1 MKSQKFS
8 QFNRLSLPWEGLCV
22 GLVAG
27 VLAGGCASTTDVV
40 HQAPIIHVQ
49 SLSGPVNLKNT
60 HLVKSR
66 LYAQLKEWHG
76 VRYREGGLSKRGVDC
91 SGFVHLTFRQ
101 RLGLNIPRTTEL
113 LQKAGR
119 VISRKH
125 LRAGDLVFFKT
136 GISKHHVGIYVENGK
151 FIHASS
157 SRGVMMSDM
166 HNVYWSR
173 HYWKSERLSI

>member
-1 MKSQKFS
+1 MKREKSSQVIRFT
-8 QFNRLSLPWEGLCV
+8 LSWTGLCLGMIG
-22 GLVAG
+22 GL
-27 VLAGGCASTTDVV
+27 LLGGCASTV
-40 HQAPIIHVQ
+40 APARAPQITAAPHNNSV
-49 SLSGPVNLKNT
+49 SLANT
-60 HLVKSR
+60 RLVKAR
-66 LYAQLKEWHG
+66 LYAQLKEWRG

-101 RLGLNIPRTTEL
+101 RLGIRVPRSTDL

-119 VISRKH
+119 LINRKS

-151 FIHASS
+151 FLHAST
-157 SRGVMMSDM
+157 SRGVMLSDM

-173 HYWKSERLSI
+173 HYWKSERLEV